1 MLTRKQ
7 MIEDIARA
15 WASLDGK
22 ATLFDLCK
30 GDREIEEE
38 LGHYEGYISDAEAL
52 VLASPVLEAALT
64 CLETSLNDGGRMVS
78 H

>member
-1 MLTRKQ
+1 MSITRKD

-22 ATLFDLCK
+22 QNQFDRCK
-30 GDREIEEE
+30 VDPAFEDET
-38 LGHYEGYISDAEAL
+38 GHYEGYIADAEAL
-52 VLASPVLEAALT
+52 VFCSPVLEAALT
-64 CLETSLNDGGRMVS
+64 CLENSLNGGSLVS